1 MKPEQIFQQLKE
13 LAEKFDITVSE
24 QSFASASV
32 PVKSGY
38 CKVKGRQRFILD
50 KQLTVHK
57 KNKIL
62 ATFLNRYSFEDIYVV
77 PKVREF
83 LESHK

>member
-1 MKPEQIFQQLKE
+1 MKPEQIFQHLKE
-13 LAEKFDITVSE
+13 LAEKLDIRVSE
-24 QSFASASV
+24 QSFATASI

-38 CKVKGRQRFILD
+38 CRVRGQQHFIID
-50 KQLTVHK
+50 KHLTLHK

-62 ATFLNRYSFEDIYVV
+62 ATFLSRLTIENIYVV

-83 LESHK
+83 LESYK

>member
-1 MKPEQIFQQLKE
+1 MKPEQIFQHLKE
-13 LAEKFDITVSE
+13 LAEKLDIMVSE
-24 QSFASASV
+24 QSFATASI

-38 CKVKGRQRFILD
+38 CRVRGQQRFIID
-50 KQLTVHK
+50 KHLTLHK
-57 KNKIL
+57 KNAIL
-62 ATFLNRYSFEDIYVV
+62 AKFLSRFAIENIYVL